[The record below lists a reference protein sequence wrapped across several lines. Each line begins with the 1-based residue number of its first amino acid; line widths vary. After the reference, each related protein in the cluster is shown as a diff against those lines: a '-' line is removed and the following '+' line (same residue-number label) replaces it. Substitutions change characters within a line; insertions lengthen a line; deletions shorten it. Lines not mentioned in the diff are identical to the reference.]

1 MGSVFGKD
9 NNNSNPY
16 QAQASNIYN
25 QLYQETSP
33 IRQQLIGRGTN
44 FLQGGYDYTQS
55 PAWQP
60 TKLAA
65 ERNYQTAQKDMMSN
79 LPRGGGLQEALAKN
93 ITGRADTLTNAA
105 GQIGMDEYNKVYGL
119 GTGGGYQSAAGL
131 TGLAG
136 QQAAMNAQ
144 QNAAKSGAMGDLGM
158 GAGMIL
164 AGK

>member
-1 MGSVFGKD
+1 MGSSTD
-9 NNNSNPY
+9 NPY

-33 IRQQLIGRGTN
+33 IRQQLINRGTQ

-65 ERNYQTAQKDMMSN
+65 ERNYERARGDILSN
-79 LPRGGGLQEALAKN
+79 LPRGGGLQEALARN
-93 ITGRADTLTNAA
+93 IQGRADTLTNAA
-105 GQIGMDEYNKVYGL
+105 GQIGMDEYNKVFGL
-119 GTGGGYQSAAGL
+119 GTGGGYQSAMGL

-136 QQAAMNAQ
+136 QQAATNAQ
-144 QNAAKSGAMGDLGM
+144 QNAAKTQSYTDIGIGVGS
-158 GAGMIL
+158 IL
-164 AGK
+164 ADK